1 MGLIFKKSFYIFLR
15 LFVLVSFFVL
25 EIALFIFALTFAEVK
40 ISFFSFILK
49 TLSFLFALWVIS
61 RDCYPEMKIMW
72 IFIILLLPHLGC
84 PLFLVFYFREKK
96 QKNLSFK
103 LKEYKGSLEVFD
115 STKDAF
121 LSLSKDIESAK
132 ELVLLEYFVIA
143 PGYVWNS
150 LLPILI
156 DKAKKGIRV
165 EIIYDDVGSL
175 LSVPYLLRLE
185 MKECGIKCTPF
196 GRLVPL
202 SIPSLHG
209 RDHRKLA
216 VIDRKMIQAQKGEEK
231 YKSFF

>member
-1 MGLIFKKSFYIFLR
+1 MSPGGDFDQSL
-15 LFVLVSFFVL
+15 
-25 EIALFIFALTFAEVK
+25 AERFCV
-40 ISFFSFILK
+40 
-49 TLSFLFALWVIS
+49 
-61 RDCYPEMKIMW
+61 R
-72 IFIILLLPHLGC
+72 
-84 PLFLVFYFREKK
+84 
-96 QKNLSFK
+96 
-103 LKEYKGSLEVFD
+103 
-115 STKDAF
+115 
-121 LSLSKDIESAK
+121 
-132 ELVLLEYFVIA
+132 
-143 PGYVWNS
+143 

-216 VIDRKMIQAQKGEEK
+216 VIDRKIAYVGSMNLSDKYLNLGRTK
-231 YKSFF
+231 YKVKDFVARVKGDAAGGFVIDNEKCPEINEEGDRIIPFMSSPNSAESLPIDILQR